1 MDQKAC
7 PYFTQYLKSGAK
19 NSKAEVT
26 KWQHFLNDI
35 LGLKLKVNGTY
46 DKATVNAV
54 NQFQVLFASDILT
67 PWGLKKPTGYTYK
80 TTRMKANQMVNCL
93 ESSVTLEG
101 SGNGKTWVLPAL
113 K

>member
-1 MDQKAC
+1 M
-7 PYFTQYLKSGAK
+7 Y
-19 NSKAEVT
+19 SKKHVTPVEESKVEVT
-26 KWQHFLNDI
+26 KWQNFLNEI

-93 ESSVTLEG
+93 ESSVILEG